1 MSGLAQVNGRDL
13 SVGRRSSSMMQGTC
27 EYSLRLDCKILM
39 KTVSCIIRPKGI
51 YKDESGNEYE
61 H

>member
-1 MSGLAQVNGRDL
+1 
-13 SVGRRSSSMMQGTC
+13 MMQGTC